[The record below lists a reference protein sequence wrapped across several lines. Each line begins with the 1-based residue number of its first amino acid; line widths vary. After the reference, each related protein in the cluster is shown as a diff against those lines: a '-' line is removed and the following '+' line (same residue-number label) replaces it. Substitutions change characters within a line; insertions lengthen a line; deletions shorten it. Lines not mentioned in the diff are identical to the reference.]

1 MTVPARRRRARGRG
15 RGRGR
20 GGKGEGKGRGRGGG
34 GEGRDRRGIYTA
46 YCLRFNL
53 VYLVYCALA
62 SHPGLSRDVQ
72 QEKTSW
78 YEVGPRTIVV
88 TKVDD
93 GIVWV
98 LRHALEGAEVR
109 SVFGHGLP
117 NRSVQVA

>member
-1 MTVPARRRRARGRG
+1 MGRG
-15 RGRGR
+15 RE
-20 GGKGEGKGRGRGGG
+20 GGGGGGGG
-34 GEGRDRRGIYTA
+34 GEGEGMGRGGRRGIYIA
-46 YCLRFNL
+46 YCLGSNL
-53 VYLVYCALA
+53 VHLVYCVLA

-72 QEKTSW
+72 QEKTGW
-78 YEVGPRTIVV
+78 YEVGPRTIVM

-98 LRHALEGAEVR
+98 LGHALEGAEVR

>member
-1 MTVPARRRRARGRG
+1 MGRG
-15 RGRGR
+15 
-20 GGKGEGKGRGRGGG
+20 
-34 GEGRDRRGIYTA
+34 DRRGIYIA
-46 YCLRFNL
+46 YCLGSNL
-53 VYLVYCALA
+53 VHLVYCVLA

-72 QEKTSW
+72 QEKTGW

-98 LRHALEGAEVR
+98 LGHALEGAEVR